1 MTASRDSKRNK
12 LQRTKKTLAETNKNF
27 EYNSST
33 SNISGFPQQKPG
45 MFASEQL
52 MSDTALAN
60 YLHTELG

>member
-27 EYNSST
+27 EYNSSI
-33 SNISGFPQQKPG
+33 SNSR
-45 MFASEQL
+45 SVL